1 MKKKVGVWID
11 TEKAV
16 IISLNGVEHRANIL
30 NSQPGERIG
39 KSPKIS
45 NESVQVISSPIQTK
59 LRIPGDTKEFARS
72 GNQHYSTEIKNM
84 HKLKNVKQ
92 QFFKNIL
99 QGIKD
104 VDELVLFG
112 PSLIKKEFESQ
123 ISKHPQIHSRLLSVE
138 AADIMT
144 DNQMVQWV
152 ENYFRNASILNQQGS
167 NRKAI

>member
-16 IISLNGVEHRANIL
+16 IISLNEVDHRANIQ
-30 NSQPGERIG
+30 NSLPGERMS

-45 NESVQVISSPIQTK
+45 NETCLTIPSPIQTK
-59 LRIPGDTKEFARS
+59 LRLPGDTKEFARF

-84 HKLKNVKQ
+84 HKLKNVKHQ
-92 QFFKNIL
+92 YFKNIL

-112 PSLIKKEFESQ
+112 PSLIKKEFVAQ
-123 ISKHPQIHSRLLSVE
+123 MSKYPQIHSRLLSVE
-138 AADIMT
+138 SADVMT
-144 DNQMVQWV
+144 DKQMVRWV
-152 ENYFRNASILNQQGS
+152 ENYFKTANSLHHQE
-167 NRKAI
+167 

>member
-30 NSQPGERIG
+30 NSLPGERIG
-39 KSPKIS
+39 KSPKITD
-45 NESVQVISSPIQTK
+45 ETYKIISSPIQTK
-59 LRIPGDTKEFARS
+59 LRLPGDTKEFARS

-92 QFFKNIL
+92 QFFKNII

-104 VDELVLFG
+104 VDEFVLFG
-112 PSLIKKEFESQ
+112 PSLIKKEFESLMC
-123 ISKHPQIHSRLLSVE
+123 KYPLIHSRLLSVE
-138 AADIMT
+138 AADVMT
-144 DNQMVQWV
+144 DKQMVQWV
-152 ENYFRNASILNQQGS
+152 EKYFKTANQLNHQEL
-167 NRKAI
+167 NH

>member
-16 IISLNGVEHRANIL
+16 IISLNGVEHRTNTL
-30 NSQPGERIG
+30 NSQRGERFS
-39 KSPKIS
+39 KSPKITD
-45 NESVQVISSPIQTK
+45 ESYIIIPSPIQTK
-59 LRIPGDTKEFARS
+59 IRLAGDTKDFARF

-84 HKLKNVKQ
+84 HKLKNVKH

-99 QGIKD
+99 EGIKD

-123 ISKHPQIHSRLLSVE
+123 MCKYPHIHSHLLSVE
-138 AADIMT
+138 SADTMT
-144 DNQMVQWV
+144 DKQMVRWV
-152 ENYFRNASILNQQGS
+152 ENYFSESNHLNHQDI
-167 NRKAI
+167 NH